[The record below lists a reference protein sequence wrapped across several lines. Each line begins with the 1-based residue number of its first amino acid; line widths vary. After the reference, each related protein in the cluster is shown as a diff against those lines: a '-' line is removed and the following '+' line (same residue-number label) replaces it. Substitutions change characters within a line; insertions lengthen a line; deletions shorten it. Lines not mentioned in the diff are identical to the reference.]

1 MHVPSDEGRYFAP
14 MKLAVV
20 IPCRN
25 VAQHI
30 GAALRSVQAQAMADL
45 ETVVVDDASTDGTV
59 EAIASFIAE
68 NRMAV
73 RVIRMDRPSGACA
86 ARNTGMRASGGDL
99 IQFLDADDA
108 LRPGKLKRQMDL
120 ALASKADIIAGAY
133 ANRFEH
139 KRPEEVV
146 TPLDGAPWQALVRTR
161 LGTTS
166 SNLFRRA
173 AVEAAG
179 GWDETLRSSQDY
191 ELMFRMLK
199 QGATVAVDAEVGCD
213 ILKRERGSISRTD
226 ERENWLRYLELRK
239 AMRDHVRAM
248 DTPEGRAAAD
258 AADQYLFMALR
269 VLSAHDRRAARI
281 AHDALMP
288 RGFIPESGQATS
300 PGYVRA
306 YRMLGFRLAELL
318 AALKSDLKGR

>member
-1 MHVPSDEGRYFAP
+1 

-25 VAQHI
+25 VAKHI

-45 ETVVVDDASTDGTV
+45 ETVVVDDASTDGTL
-59 EAIASFIAE
+59 EAIASFVAE
-68 NRMAV
+68 HRMAV

-86 ARNTGMRASGGDL
+86 ARNTGMRVSGGDL

-108 LRPGKLKRQMDL
+108 LRPGKLKRQLDL
-120 ALASKADIIAGAY
+120 ANASQADIVAGAY
-133 ANRFEH
+133 ANRFEQQ
-139 KRPEEVV
+139 RPEEVV

-173 AVEAAG
+173 AVESAG
-179 GWDETLRSSQDY
+179 GWDEMLRSSQDY

-248 DTPEGRAAAD
+248 GTPEGEAAAD

-269 VLSAHDRRAARI
+269 VLSAHDRRAARS

-288 RGFIPESGQATS
+288 RGFIPESGKATS
-300 PGYVRA
+300 AGYVRA
-306 YRMLGFRLAELL
+306 YRMFGFRMAELL